1 VGGVENVLRQH
12 AGLMTAAGHQVRVIA
27 GRGEQTDRQVEF
39 VRLPLV
45 DSRDPQ
51 VLAVKA
57 ELDQGRVPEAFEDL
71 SRRIERELRP
81 LLTEADW
88 LICHNVCSLNKN
100 LALTLAVHRI
110 SESQER
116 PRIILWHHDLAW
128 TTPRYLPELHD
139 GFPWSLLRSDWPDA
153 VQVAVSRQRQAELS
167 ALLGVGADRIRVI
180 PNGID
185 VADFLDLDPASV
197 SLIEDLRLMDKR
209 PLVLLPVRITPR
221 KNIEMALR
229 VVKELARQ
237 YPECALL
244 VTGPPGAHNAANA
257 DYFDRLLAL
266 RKQLGMQ
273 QTVFFAAELRRGPLS
288 DRVVADLYRVA
299 DLLLL
304 PSVEEGFGLPLL
316 EAGLAGLPVF
326 CSEIESLRELGGPD
340 ATYFAPDAS
349 PSTVS
354 NVIAAALRSS
364 TRFAFRLRI
373 LHEYAWQ
380 RIYSDRLAPLL
391 RGE

>member
-1 VGGVENVLRQH
+1 VGGVENVMRQH
-12 AGLMTAAGHQVRVIA
+12 AGLMAAAGHQVRIIA
-27 GRGEQTDRQVEF
+27 GRGDQTDSRVEF

-57 ELDQGRVPEAFEDL
+57 ELDQGRVPAAFEDVA
-71 SRRIERELRP
+71 REIEQGLRS
-81 LLTEADW
+81 LLGEADW

-100 LALTLAVHRI
+100 LPLTLAVRRI
-110 SESQER
+110 SESEQR
-116 PRIILWHHDLAW
+116 PQIVLWHHDLAW
-128 TTPRYLPELHD
+128 TTPRYLPELHE
-139 GFPWSLLRSDWPDA
+139 GYPWSLLSSDWPGA
-153 VQVAVSRQRQAELS
+153 LQVAVSRQRQAELS
-167 ALLGVGADRIRVI
+167 ALLGVAADRIRVI

-185 VADFLDLDPASV
+185 AVRFLQLGADSIA
-197 SLIEDLRLMDKR
+197 LIEELCLIDKS

-221 KNIEMALR
+221 KNIEMALL
-229 VVKELARQ
+229 VVKELAGQ
-237 YPECALL
+237 YPNCALL
-244 VTGPPGAHNAANA
+244 VTGPPGPHNAANA
-257 DYFDRLLAL
+257 DYFDRLLSQ
-266 RKQLGMQ
+266 RKHLGLEQM
-273 QTVFFAAELRRGPLS
+273 VFFAAESRRDPLS

-326 CSEIESLRELGGPD
+326 CSDIESLRELGGED

-349 PSTVS
+349 PSVVS
-354 NVIAAALRSS
+354 HIIAAALSS
-364 TRFAFRLRI
+364 NSRFAFRRRI
-373 LHEYAWQ
+373 LQEYAWQ
-380 RIYSDRLAPLL
+380 QIYADRLAPLL